1 MSAVAMRTLDLAMTS
16 EIDQGRVQWSY
27 LRYMGTGVEF
37 FASIAALT
45 LFGVFLDGRF
55 GTSPVLTIVFALVGF
70 AAATWNLIRSVTR
83 TNSLPY
89 KSDDER

>member
-1 MSAVAMRTLDLAMTS
+1 MRTLDLAMTS
-16 EIDQGRVQWSY
+16 EIDQDRVQWSY

-55 GTSPVLTIVFALVGF
+55 GTSPILTLVFALLGF

-83 TNSLPY
+83 TSKLPY
-89 KSDDER
+89 KSDGER